1 MSDTGDTFDPDRD
14 RMECCGRWAH
24 EGHAPGCDNAP
35 IITGCRLC
43 DALGEP
49 CEEHAFQLLE
59 ERREWNADRF
69 IEALLGARLRFHAD
83 PSGNANV
90 PPAYWMR
97 VYGRWQELY
106 RDGLSREGA
115 YRV

>member
-1 MSDTGDTFDPDRD
+1 VTDTGDTFDPDRD
-14 RMECCGRWAH
+14 RMECCGQWAH

-49 CEEHAFQLLE
+49 CQEHAFQLSE

-69 IEALLGARLRFHAD
+69 IEALLGARLRFHVTHAAD
-83 PSGNANV
+83 LEVDIWRA
-90 PPAYWMR
+90 
-97 VYGRWQELY
+97 VYERWAALY
-106 RDGLSREGA
+106 RDGKSREAA